1 MDTVYSANLSV
12 AEFRYTL
19 LPEKEIH
26 IPAAKRGNILRGAFG
41 YSLRRLVCINEK
53 YDCPACSARETCA
66 YFLIFSPWN
75 LTSISRLRDTPRG
88 FVINPPLGNA
98 EVYTQHSP
106 LQFSFI
112 LIGSRI
118 MYHPWIIVPLQALG
132 RIGLGTNRGR
142 FEIYDIEAVK
152 DGQAISIFNRENRI
166 VKNVALEITKE
177 DIMNRVLCLSKDCI
191 TLEFVTP
198 TRIKYNPTG
207 EKGKSRV
214 VNVPEFH
221 HVIKRLR
228 DRINALSIAYG
239 NGPMNVDFREMG
251 RRAEA
256 VTTQEVHIEWQ
267 EARRRKRNPAIWH
280 DLSGFKGRVTY
291 VGDIEPFLPLI
302 AFGEYVHVGEDAVF
316 GNGWYRVV

>member
-1 MDTVYSANLSV
+1 
-12 AEFRYTL
+12 
-19 LPEKEIH
+19 
-26 IPAAKRGNILRGAFG
+26 
-41 YSLRRLVCINEK
+41 
-53 YDCPACSARETCA
+53 
-66 YFLIFSPWN
+66 
-75 LTSISRLRDTPRG
+75 
-88 FVINPPLGNA
+88 
-98 EVYTQHSP
+98 
-106 LQFSFI
+106 
-112 LIGSRI
+112 

-291 VGDIEPFLPLI
+291 VGDIGPFLPLI
-302 AFGEYVHVGEDAVF
+302 VLGEYVHVGEDAVF

>member
-1 MDTVYSANLSV
+1 MNAFYLAELSI

-19 LPEKEIH
+19 LPRDEIH
-26 IPAAKRGNILRGAFG
+26 IPAAKTSNILRGAFG
-41 YSLRRLVCINEK
+41 YALRRLVCVNERCE
-53 YDCPACSARETCA
+53 CPACSARKDCA

-88 FVINPPLGNA
+88 YVIKPPLGTQ
-98 EVYTQHSP
+98 EIYTQSSP
-106 LQFSFI
+106 LQFSFV
-112 LIGSRI
+112 LIGNRI
-118 MYHPWIIVPLQALG
+118 IYHPWIIVPLNVLG
-132 RIGLGTNRGR
+132 GIGLGTNRGR
-142 FEIYDIEAVK
+142 FEIHNVEAVK
-152 DGQAISIFNRENRI
+152 NEQVISIYNRENRI

-177 DIMNRVLCLSKDCI
+177 DIMNRVLHLPKDRI
-191 TLEFVTP
+191 TLEFITP

-221 HVIKRLR
+221 HVVKRLR

-239 NGPMNVDFREMG
+239 NGPITVDFKEVG
-251 RRAEA
+251 RRAES
-256 VTTQEVHIEWQ
+256 VKTQEVHIEWH
-267 EARRRKRNPAIWH
+267 EVRRKKRNPAIWH

-302 AFGEYVHVGEDAVF
+302 ALGEYVHVGEDAVF
-316 GNGWYRVV
+316 GNGWYRIV